1 MKRLFWLAGL
11 ALAAHAGAQELQA
24 CGGEKGFPAWVQG
37 GVYSGTIG
45 KLPIY
50 LQLSRQNTDQ
60 TAYFYQS
67 KGVNLQLT
75 PFHDGEGLILQES
88 GWNVSEGREVS
99 TGCLSLSASGKNLT
113 GRWTTP
119 DVKGAQ
125 PVTLTPLNVAAL
137 PLNLPA
143 SPKLLEMKKT
153 EPLTFLKLNRPWVKV
168 IGGLKEPYSGIVF
181 PRPAGATAALNSFL
195 QDHQLDYAA
204 QALDCSSMMS
214 GRKEDLWFDFKA
226 SIDFQTPHLLSLTE
240 GGTGYCGGAHPFLMF
255 TVYTVNK
262 QTGKLFKPTD
272 LWPKL
277 TSARLEKIYIQRFPR
292 DKEMAQCR
300 EETAYGVAG
309 LQWQLTREG
318 LAVFNNGFSE
328 ASRACRT
335 QDVTLPYAQLRAEAN
350 RSSPYY
356 REIYR

>member
-50 LQLSRQNTDQ
+50 LQLSRQNSDQ

-75 PFHDGEGLILQES
+75 PFHDGEVLILQES

-143 SPKLLEMKKT
+143 SPHLQKLRQT
-153 EPLTFLKLNRPWVKV
+153 DPLSFIKLNRPLLKV
-168 IGGLKEPYSGIVF
+168 AGGLKEPYSGIVY
-181 PRPAGATAALNSFL
+181 PRIAGANAALNAFL
-195 QDHQLDYAA
+195 QDRQMGYVLE
-204 QALDCSSMMS
+204 ALDCRSQVGQPDEYTYTVEGKVTWQSN
-214 GRKEDLWFDFKA
+214 K
-226 SIDFQTPHLLSLTE
+226 LLSFSDNV
-240 GGTGYCGGAHPFLMF
+240 GYYCGGAHPDG
-255 TVYTVNK
+255 YTSDQIFDR
-262 QTGKLFKPTD
+262 QTLKEIRPSAI
-272 LWPKL
+272 WPKL
-277 TSARLEKIYIQRFPR
+277 TPTRLKALYIGASTTPKDVDPTCR
-292 DKEMAQCR
+292 DALADMDSGGMGAALTSKGLEIMDSGLPHVAAACGG
-300 EETAYGVAG
+300 GV
-309 LQWQLTREG
+309 
-318 LAVFNNGFSE
+318 VI
-328 ASRACRT
+328 
-335 QDVTLPYAQLRAEAN
+335 PYAALRAEAN
-350 RSSPYY
+350 KKSVYY